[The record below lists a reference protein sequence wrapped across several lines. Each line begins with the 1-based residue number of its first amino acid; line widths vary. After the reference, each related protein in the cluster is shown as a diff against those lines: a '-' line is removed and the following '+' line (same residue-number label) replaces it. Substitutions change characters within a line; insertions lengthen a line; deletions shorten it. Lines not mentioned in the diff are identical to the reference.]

1 MIWLS
6 RLLRAS
12 VLLACLAV
20 LSGIVPISLTHFRTG
35 DACPNLGPIPA
46 CYVVSLAYLAMA
58 VAASFGWRKLKWL
71 FVVGAAP
78 VVLLALAGTSLELM
92 GTPTCPRSDSGWP
105 LCYTSLMIGLGLS
118 AAFFLAVL
126 LERKTGSCGSSD

>member
-1 MIWLS
+1 MIWVS

-58 VAASFGWRKLKWL
+58 LAVTIGWRRLKWL
-71 FVVGAAP
+71 FFVGATP
-78 VVLLALAGTSLELM
+78 VILLALAGTSFEML
-92 GTPTCPRSDSGWP
+92 GRPTCPRSQSGWP
-105 LCYTSLMIGLGLS
+105 LCYTSLMIGVSLLIAFLG
-118 AAFFLAVL
+118 AFFAD
-126 LERKTGSCGSSD
+126 RKCATVSRA